1 MMVCPEDAK
10 VHILEDEDGSRAYL
24 FAGVGGSYGDLPG
37 RELLHEIQQVH
48 TEEISGGSKDF
59 MPEDTEAGMIVGF
72 LETYQGN
79 QVCSKQL
86 YREALH
92 HEYDEPK
99 RWQIHDINEIMNS
112 VVTGWRY
119 FSKQFIVSRE
129 FAGSQTMQEAFE
141 QLIERQTCERF
152 EEWQKRQAS

>member
-1 MMVCPEDAK
+1 
-10 VHILEDEDGSRAYL
+10 
-24 FAGVGGSYGDLPG
+24 
-37 RELLHEIQQVH
+37 
-48 TEEISGGSKDF
+48 
-59 MPEDTEAGMIVGF
+59 MIVGF

-119 FSKQFIVSRE
+119 FSNPRAFGEYGRQKGWERIPDSGNE
-129 FAGSQTMQEAFE
+129 LSGNKAGFLELTEEEAQ
-141 QLIERQTCERF
+141 QLELPK
-152 EEWQKRQAS
+152 EWLE

>member
-1 MMVCPEDAK
+1 ME
-10 VHILEDEDGSRAYL
+10 IYR
-24 FAGVGGSYGDLPG
+24 GGNYSMKFGKS
-37 RELLHEIQQVH
+37 IQKKLAEVQ
-48 TEEISGGSKDF
+48 KDF

-119 FSKQFIVSRE
+119 FSNPRA
-129 FAGSQTMQEAFE
+129 FAGYGRSAGS
-141 QLIERQTCERF
+141 LRNG
-152 EEWQKRQAS
+152 WGGKRDKAQGIRKNGKFGGTR